1 MSKLIELAYKKH
13 KTWINIVTSFGCPEN
28 ITEDIVQEMYIYL
41 IRYEREGKDLWY
53 GNQVNYYYV
62 FKQLRGIYVQYLRS
76 ASKIKK
82 VSLDEIQEQF
92 QEIDP
97 LEYEEQYE
105 KFINSYLS
113 ASDDLH
119 WYDKKVFEFI
129 AKGTSVAELSRNTK
143 IGYYSLYNTYNTVKD
158 KLKNDLL

>member
-1 MSKLIELAYKKH
+1 MI
-13 KTWINIVTSFGCPEN
+13 
-28 ITEDIVQEMYIYL
+28 YIGTIRKYL
-41 IRYEREGKDLWY
+41 NL
-53 GNQVNYYYV
+53 
-62 FKQLRGIYVQYLRS
+62 S
-76 ASKIKK
+76 H
-82 VSLDEIQEQF
+82 
-92 QEIDP
+92 P

>member
-13 KTWINIVTSFGCPEN
+13 KTWMNIVKSFGCPDN

-119 WYDKKVFEFI
+119 WYDKKE
-129 AKGTSVAELSRNTK
+129 
-143 IGYYSLYNTYNTVKD
+143 IGRAHG
-158 KLKNDLL
+158 